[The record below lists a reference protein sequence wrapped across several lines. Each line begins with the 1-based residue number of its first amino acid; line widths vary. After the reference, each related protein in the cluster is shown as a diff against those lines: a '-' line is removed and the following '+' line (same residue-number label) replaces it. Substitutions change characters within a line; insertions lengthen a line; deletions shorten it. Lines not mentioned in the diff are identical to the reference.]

1 MSNLKD
7 RQRAA
12 ARARLEREMQVRIE
26 HAQQRR
32 KRTISILGAAAGV
45 VVVVVGVVIAVN
57 ATGGK
62 KHSTT
67 TAASGPKTVSCT
79 YTPNPA
85 LKGDN
90 GSAKDAD
97 LRDTGLPTGK
107 DIPAVGTR
115 DMVMNTNQGKITIT
129 LDLGK
134 SPCAANSFQF
144 LASKHFFDK
153 TNCHRLVTEGIY
165 ILQCG
170 DPSGKGDGGPGYTF
184 AHEYLP
190 TNERPNYAQG
200 VVAMANPNDQDL
212 NGSQFFI
219 IFKDTPEQADAQG
232 NPQSNLASSY
242 TVIGT
247 VTGGMD
253 VVQKVAAAGA
263 LPADKNGTT
272 APKLPVDI
280 STLTVG
286 DIKK

>member
-1 MSNLKD
+1 VTNLKD

-32 KRTISILGAAAGV
+32 KRTISILSAVAGV
-45 VVVVVGVVIAVN
+45 AVVIVGVLVAVN
-57 ATGGK
+57 ASGGGK
-62 KHSTT
+62 M
-67 TAASGPKTVSCT
+67 TATKCVPTAVACT

-85 LKGDN
+85 LKGD
-90 GSAKDAD
+90 GGGAKDAD
-97 LRDTGLPTGK
+97 LKDTGLPNGK
-107 DIPAVGTR
+107 DIPAKGTR
-115 DMVMNTNQGKITIT
+115 DMVMDTNQGKITIT
-129 LDLGK
+129 LDLAK
-134 SPCAANSFQF
+134 SPCAANSFEF
-144 LASKHFFDK
+144 LAGKKFFDK
-153 TNCHRLVTEGIY
+153 TICHRLVTEGIY

-219 IFKDTPEQADAQG
+219 IFKDTPEQTDSSG

-263 LPADKNGTT
+263 KPADKNGTT
-272 APKLPVDI
+272 APKLPVNI
-280 STLTVG
+280 ATVTVS
-286 DIKK
+286 DVK